1 MKNTMQYQQ
10 TSYRG
15 CYPSDENGKVII
27 MNPER
32 GFRYENMILL
42 NEDLINPFSGEKQ
55 NGNVLFELYKKV
67 IADECYQIVQQY
79 IYLTEYINK
88 DLDDKAIELINYVFC
103 QAKLAGVK
111 LLVRFV
117 YKYANHILEPEVEKV
132 KQHMQQLK
140 PLLAN
145 GVIYAFQFGWI
156 GTWGEQHG
164 SCYQDEEKRQIYR
177 TFYTDFMPANRK
189 VTMRYKSNRDMLI
202 NSLGPLQFN
211 DQFRIG
217 FNNDYYTLDAHKY
230 ATGNDF
236 TWQSAV

>member
-1 MKNTMQYQQ
+1 M
-10 TSYRG
+10 
-15 CYPSDENGKVII
+15 
-27 MNPER
+27 
-32 GFRYENMILL
+32 
-42 NEDLINPFSGEKQ
+42 FS
-55 NGNVLFELYKKV
+55 N
-67 IADECYQIVQQY
+67 

-156 GTWGEQHG
+156 GTWASNTVAVIKMRKSVKSTVHF
-164 SCYQDEEKRQIYR
+164 IP
-177 TFYTDFMPANRK
+177 TNRK

-202 NSLGPLQFN
+202 NSLGPL
-211 DQFRIG
+211 
-217 FNNDYYTLDAHKY
+217 
-230 ATGNDF
+230 
-236 TWQSAV
+236 

>member
-1 MKNTMQYQQ
+1 M
-10 TSYRG
+10 
-15 CYPSDENGKVII
+15 
-27 MNPER
+27 
-32 GFRYENMILL
+32 
-42 NEDLINPFSGEKQ
+42 FS
-55 NGNVLFELYKKV
+55 N
-67 IADECYQIVQQY
+67 

-177 TFYTDFMPANRK
+177 TFYTDK
-189 VTMRYKSNRDMLI
+189 
-202 NSLGPLQFN
+202 
-211 DQFRIG
+211 
-217 FNNDYYTLDAHKY
+217 
-230 ATGNDF
+230 
-236 TWQSAV
+236 